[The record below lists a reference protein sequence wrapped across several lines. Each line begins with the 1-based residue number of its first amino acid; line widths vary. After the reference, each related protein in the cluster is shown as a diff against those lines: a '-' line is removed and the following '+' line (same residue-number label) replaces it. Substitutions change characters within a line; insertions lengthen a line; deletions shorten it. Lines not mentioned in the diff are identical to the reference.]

1 MLIDTNTLNVSNIKS
16 LAFITSQAFSV
27 LNFRGSLIRLLVEK
41 GVTVYALAPDYDAV
55 SRGKVLELGATP
67 VDFQLSRAG
76 FNPIRD
82 FFDGIRLLGVL
93 RDLKVDAIFAY
104 FIKPVIYGTLAAVIV
119 GVKKRFAMIEG
130 AGFVFNEYQS
140 NSNLRILLRFIVTCL
155 YRLSLRYAD
164 RVFFLNPDDKRLF
177 IETGMV
183 TAHKVTLLNG
193 IGVDL
198 DYFVSKPPVIQPVSF
213 IMVARLLREKG
224 VYDYVEAARMVK
236 SIYPDVRFF
245 LLGSVDAN
253 PDSLSQDEINTWQTE
268 GLIVCPGHVSDV
280 REWLEHVSVFVLP
293 SYYREGLPR
302 SIMEAMAMGRPII
315 TSDNV
320 GCRETVEEGIN
331 GFKVP
336 ARNPNLLA
344 DAMLAFIR
352 QPELISS
359 MGAMSR
365 QFAENKY
372 DVTKINMQILTD
384 LYAS

>member
-1 MLIDTNTLNVSNIKS
+1 MLNKKDNLNIYNIKS

-27 LNFRGSLIRLLVEK
+27 YNFRGSLIRLLVSQ
-41 GVTVYALAPDYDAV
+41 GITVFALAPDYDAV
-55 SRGKVLELGATP
+55 SRGKVLELGAKP
-67 VDFQLSRAG
+67 IDFRLSRAG

-82 FFDGIRLLGVL
+82 FFDSIRLLLVL

-155 YRLSLRYAD
+155 YRFSLRFAD

-183 TAHKVTLLNG
+183 DHNKVTLLNG

-198 DYFVSKPPVIQPVSF
+198 DHFSSKPPVTQPVSF
-213 IMVARLLREKG
+213 VMVARLLREKG
-224 VYDYVEAARMVK
+224 VYDYVEAARLVK
-236 SIYPDVRFF
+236 SMHPEVRFF

-253 PDSLSQDEINTWQTE
+253 PESLSQVEIDAWQTE

-280 REWLEHVSVFVLP
+280 RDWIERVSVFVLP

-315 TSDNV
+315 TSDTV

-336 ARNPNLLA
+336 ARSPNLLA
-344 DAMLAFIR
+344 DAMMAFIQ
-352 QPELISS
+352 QPELISE
-359 MGAMSR
+359 MGAKSR
-365 QFAENKY
+365 QFAQNKY
-372 DVTKINMQILTD
+372 DVSKINMQILSD
-384 LYAS
+384 LGIS

>member
-1 MLIDTNTLNVSNIKS
+1 MLIEKDNLNIYNIKS

-27 LNFRGSLIRLLVEK
+27 YNFCGPLIRLLVDQ
-41 GVTVYALAPDYDAV
+41 GITVFALAPDYDAV
-55 SRGKVLELGATP
+55 SRGKVLELGANP
-67 VDFQLSRAG
+67 IDFRLSRAG

-82 FFDGIRLLGVL
+82 FFDSLHLLLVL

-155 YRLSLRYAD
+155 YRFSLHFAD
-164 RVFFLNPDDKRLF
+164 RVFFLNPDDKCLF

-183 TAHKVTLLNG
+183 DRNKVTLLNG

-198 DYFVSKPPVIQPVSF
+198 DHFSTKPPVIQPVSF
-213 IMVARLLREKG
+213 VMVARLLREKG
-224 VYDYVEAARMVK
+224 VYDYVEAARLIK
-236 SIYPDVRFF
+236 SMHPDVRFF

-253 PDSLSQDEINTWQTE
+253 PESLSQAEIDAWQTE

-280 REWLEHVSVFVLP
+280 RDWIEHVSVFVLP

-315 TSDNV
+315 TSDTV

-336 ARNPNLLA
+336 ARSPNLLA
-344 DAMLAFIR
+344 DAMMAFIQ
-352 QPELISS
+352 QPELISE
-359 MGAMSR
+359 MGAKSR
-365 QFAENKY
+365 QFAQNKY
-372 DVTKINMQILTD
+372 DVIKINMQILAD
-384 LYAS
+384 LGIS

>member
-1 MLIDTNTLNVSNIKS
+1 MLIEKDNLNIYNIKS

-27 LNFRGSLIRLLVEK
+27 YNFRGPLIRLLVDQ
-41 GVTVYALAPDYDAV
+41 GITVFALAPDYDAV
-55 SRGKVLELGATP
+55 SRGKVLELGANP
-67 VDFQLSRAG
+67 IDFRLSRAG

-82 FFDGIRLLGVL
+82 FFDSLHLLLVL

-155 YRLSLRYAD
+155 YRFSLHFAD
-164 RVFFLNPDDKRLF
+164 RVFFLNPDDKCLF

-183 TAHKVTLLNG
+183 DRNKVTLLNG

-198 DYFVSKPPVIQPVSF
+198 DHFSTKPPVIQPVSF
-213 IMVARLLREKG
+213 VMVARLLREKG
-224 VYDYVEAARMVK
+224 VYDYVEAARLIK
-236 SIYPDVRFF
+236 SMHPDVRFF

-253 PDSLSQDEINTWQTE
+253 PESLSQAEIDAWQTE

-280 REWLEHVSVFVLP
+280 RDWIEHVSVFVLP

-315 TSDNV
+315 TSDTV

-336 ARNPNLLA
+336 ARSPNLLA
-344 DAMLAFIR
+344 DAMMAFIQ
-352 QPELISS
+352 QPELISE
-359 MGAMSR
+359 MGAKSR
-365 QFAENKY
+365 QFAQNKY
-372 DVTKINMQILTD
+372 DVIKINMQILAD
-384 LYAS
+384 LGIS

>member
-1 MLIDTNTLNVSNIKS
+1 MLIEKDNLNISNIKS

-27 LNFRGSLIRLLVEK
+27 YNFRGPLIRLLVDH
-41 GVTVYALAPDYDAV
+41 GITVFALAPDYDAV
-55 SRGKVLELGATP
+55 SRAKVLELGANP
-67 VDFQLSRAG
+67 IDFRLSRAG

-82 FFDGIRLLGVL
+82 FFDSLRLLLVL

-155 YRLSLRYAD
+155 YRFSLRFAD
-164 RVFFLNPDDKRLF
+164 RVFFLNPDDKCLF

-183 TAHKVTLLNG
+183 DRNKVTLLNG

-198 DYFVSKPPVIQPVSF
+198 DHFSLKPPVIQPVSF
-213 IMVARLLREKG
+213 VMVARLLREKG
-224 VYDYVEAARMVK
+224 VYDYVEAARLVK
-236 SIYPDVRFF
+236 SMYPDVRFF

-253 PDSLSQDEINTWQTE
+253 PESLSQAEIDAWQTE

-280 REWLEHVSVFVLP
+280 RHWIEHVSVFVLP

-315 TSDNV
+315 TSDTV

-336 ARNPNLLA
+336 ARSPNLLA
-344 DAMLAFIR
+344 DAMMAFIQ
-352 QPELISS
+352 QPELISE
-359 MGAMSR
+359 MGAKSR
-365 QFAENKY
+365 QFAQNKY
-372 DVTKINMQILTD
+372 DVIKINTQILSD
-384 LYAS
+384 LGLS